1 MYLIVLYDC
10 LNFIYNFFSILLGYV
25 PITDCFREYDTDLYL
40 GKVLLKTYELS
51 ILDRI
56 IY

>member
-1 MYLIVLYDC
+1 MLLG
-10 LNFIYNFFSILLGYV
+10 LNVNIHQKHILLGYV

-40 GKVLLKTYELS
+40 GKALLKTYKLS